1 MNIRRNGLK
10 IATAFFLSL
19 CMTPLVNAQEA
30 FPQEPI
36 QLIIPFAPGDTDK
49 MLRPIVDRMR
59 DALGQPVVMQYK
71 PGAGGGV
78 GASQVAN
85 AKADG
90 YTLVGSS
97 PGALVIVPL
106 ANKEFKYT
114 TESFAPVAA
123 FTKGAFL
130 LLVPGDSPYKTLED
144 LVNEAKTK
152 PGTIT
157 YGSSGTM
164 GITHLLTE
172 IFSKNA
178 NIELMHIPYQ
188 GSTPAVV
195 DLLGKEINMA
205 TAAIAPALGYV
216 KSGRLRALA
225 VISDRRSA
233 LLPDV
238 PTVAELG
245 YGVSSPALYGIVA
258 PKGTSKERVHAIY
271 EAAKKAIE
279 IHKDE
284 INKNLTTLGAEIQL
298 LDPEQ
303 YTAYLQEQKTMFSK
317 AIDGLKVGPQ

>member
-1 MNIRRNGLK
+1 MNVQRHGLK

-30 FPQEPI
+30 FPKEPI
-36 QLIIPFAPGDTDK
+36 ELIIPFAPGDTDK
-49 MLRPIVDRMR
+49 MLRPIADRMR

-106 ANKEFKYT
+106 ANKEFKYE

-144 LVNEAKTK
+144 LVNAAKTK

-233 LLPDV
+233 LLPAV

-258 PKGTSKERVHAIY
+258 PKGTSKERVYAIY

-279 IHKDE
+279 THKDE

-303 YTAYLQEQKTMFSK
+303 YRAYLQEQKAMFSK
-317 AIDGLKVGPQ
+317 AIDGLKVGQQ